1 MTNPTLDQLTAAL
14 RDRYALKGEIDRGGM
29 AVVYLAE
36 DLKHGRNVAIKVL
49 NPTLSASLGTERF
62 LREIDVIAKLQ
73 HPHILTLIDS
83 GEVDGVPYYVM
94 PFVEGQGL
102 KARLER
108 EGALPIDEAVRIGCE
123 IADALAAAHERGVI
137 HRDMKPGNV
146 LLSGGHAI
154 VADFGI
160 AAALDEA
167 QVGSL
172 TNTG

>member
-1 MTNPTLDQLTAAL
+1 
-14 RDRYALKGEIDRGGM
+14 
-29 AVVYLAE
+29 
-36 DLKHGRNVAIKVL
+36 
-49 NPTLSASLGTERF
+49 
-62 LREIDVIAKLQ
+62 
-73 HPHILTLIDS
+73 
-83 GEVDGVPYYVM
+83 VDGVPYYVM

-123 IADALAAAHERGVI
+123 IADALGAAHERCVI